1 MIIYLGSDHAG
12 FHLKEKVEPFLLKR
26 GYKVEDVGNTVLDP
40 ADDYPQFAF
49 LAATKVLGSTD
60 DDPRAI
66 LLCGGGQGMAIA
78 ANRVRGIR
86 AVVVADETEARMSRN
101 DNNANVL
108 ALPARVFDENPDTA
122 FSIIETWLKTPF
134 SKAERHV
141 RRLHEIEEIY
151 G

>member
-12 FHLKEKVEPFLLKR
+12 FRLKEKVEPFLLKR

-40 ADDYPQFAF
+40 SDDYPQFAF

-108 ALPARVFDENPDTA
+108 ALPARIFDADSDRA
-122 FSIIETWLKTPF
+122 LSIIETWLKTPF

>member
-12 FHLKEKVEPFLLKR
+12 YHLKEKVEVHLLKA
-26 GYKVEDVGNTVLDP
+26 GYKVEDVGNKVLDP
-40 ADDYPQFAF
+40 SDDYPQFAF
-49 LAATKVLGSTD
+49 LAATQVLGSTD

-78 ANRVRGIR
+78 ANRIRGIR
-86 AVVVADETEARMSRN
+86 AVVIEDVTEARMSRN

-108 ALPARVFDENPDTA
+108 ALPARVLENDEPKA
-122 FSIIETWLKTPF
+122 FAIIDTWLTTPF
-134 SKAERHV
+134 SKAARHT
-141 RRLHEIEEIY
+141 RRLHEIEEVY